1 MNKKESS
8 PPPAHRDK
16 LGRPLVVGQFVA
28 YPDRN
33 SLEFG
38 KVAKLNPKM
47 IGVAR
52 ISKGNF
58 YKSTTNKY
66 PSDVVIVEDSAM
78 TWWLLKQ

>member
-1 MNKKESS
+1 MKKKE
-8 PPPAHRDK
+8 PAPLPAHRDK
-16 LGRPLVVGQFVA
+16 LSRPLVVGQFVV

-47 IGVAR
+47 IGVTP
-52 ISKGNF
+52 ISKGKF
-58 YKSTTNKY
+58 TNKY

-78 TWWLLKQ
+78 TWWLLKNSK